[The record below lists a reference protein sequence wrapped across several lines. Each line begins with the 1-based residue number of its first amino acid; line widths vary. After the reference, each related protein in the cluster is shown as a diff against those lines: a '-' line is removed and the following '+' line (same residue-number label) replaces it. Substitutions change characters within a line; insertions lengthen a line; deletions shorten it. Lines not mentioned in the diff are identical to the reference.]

1 MQISGGM
8 FKPLLAISKGIGTLW
23 IGGWNL
29 TGEVVKI
36 SHGPG
41 DRVQQAQRK
50 TKDSFVAIVK
60 IGAEGKWGDEESAK
74 SSRSRRATHPWFQE
88 IPSKKLF
95 GTKK

>member
-36 SHGPG
+36 S
-41 DRVQQAQRK
+41 
-50 TKDSFVAIVK
+50 
-60 IGAEGKWGDEESAK
+60 
-74 SSRSRRATHPWFQE
+74 RSGRPRATSSKEDKRLVRRYRKDWRRREVGRRRIGQE
-88 IPSKKLF
+88 LKKQESNAPMVS
-95 GTKK
+95 GDTV